1 MMDVVQSSNKII
13 EYIKILDFSD
23 QVFLWLSLFFWILFL
38 ILWFE
43 KLQKAYLW
51 IILGLFL
58 FSLINFS
65 LFSINT
71 DDIWVNSF
79 KQHLYNNKDFYWVY
93 SIYLIPILALFLVF
107 NDFIELKWNSIKL
120 LNYVFSFILWFLFIW
135 FFITINLSII
145 NNRFLFGF
153 DLELIESLKQLFYI
167 EFLFNFFKD
176 SVIYPFLLKYD
187 YILNIIIILFIF
199 YKITIW
205 WIISYMLLSI
215 WRFIKSKFKKKNEE
229 EE

>member
-1 MMDVVQSSNKII
+1 MIDVIQSSNKII

-205 WIISYMLLSI
+205 WIISYMLSSI

-229 EE
+229 E